1 MNESYSKTN
10 KKINTL
16 SLDDIYKTLNKL
28 LNNIQND
35 INILAY
41 LESSITN
48 NKHITPQDAHQT
60 ILLNLKKLKIDS
72 IKIKKQIEDFSF
84 NNNNFNKYN
93 QYRNDGIIKNT
104 IKTYNEKYKKLLF
117 NIKVFM
123 AKYPILI
130 DLREEFLNNKLNSFS
145 FKKIKKNKNKTLSIS
160 NVKNKNN
167 NSFGN
172 YKNKNNNNNNISD
185 RNISINDYINS
196 NSKKLKID
204 MLKNKIKKI
213 QINFDGSQLDTT
225 NEKSSKIYDKSHITT
240 SNRYI
245 NDLKLKSFVKNSTN
259 TNIINDLN
267 LNNSISREKLLF
279 IPKNKSFLKRENP
292 NIISNKSYQV
302 HNSFNNSSINLNV
315 TNHKHIN
322 KNNNIN
328 YINKFIPNNYRR
340 KNQMNSLENS
350 KKLQTNPNI
359 QNYRLIGKTAK
370 NNKSFNFPIKSIL
383 FEQNL
388 NKKIKFK
395 KLKPS
400 ITLKDKDKI
409 NCTYITTT
417 CQGINKINNN
427 NLKSYKG
434 ILYTKPVKNEKR
446 SNSEYFLKSVKNDIN
461 ISKINNNSSMNNSS
475 INNNKKLRGFSLDNL
490 NWNKLD
496 IPNLEKNVIKKK
508 KTKLR
513 NRAINIFS
521 ESSCNGAATAPNRN
535 MSFNQFVNNKVINND
550 KVEFENISNHENII
564 IDYDKYINTR
574 EENTKLKKEVISLK
588 KEIENLK
595 FMYQDLSM
603 KVSNLEEQNEIL
615 KKENNTIK
623 FCNMYQK

>member
-16 SLDDIYKTLNKL
+16 LLDDMYKTLNNL
-28 LNNIQND
+28 LKNIQND

-48 NKHITPQDAHQT
+48 NKYITPQDAHQT

-93 QYRNDGIIKNT
+93 QYKNDGIIKNT
-104 IKTYNEKYKKLLF
+104 IKTFNEKYKKLLF
-117 NIKVFM
+117 NIKEFII
-123 AKYPILI
+123 KYPILI
-130 DLREEFLNNKLNSFS
+130 DLREEFLSTKLNSFS

-172 YKNKNNNNNNISD
+172 YKNNHNNNNISD

-196 NSKKLKID
+196 NSKKLKKDI
-204 MLKNKIKKI
+204 LINKIKKI

-225 NEKSSKIYDKSHITT
+225 NEKSSKIYDISHITP

-245 NDLKLKSFVKNSTN
+245 NDLKLKSFVQNSTN
-259 TNIINDLN
+259 TNTNITNDLN
-267 LNNSISREKLLF
+267 LNNSISKEKLLF
-279 IPKNKSFLKRENP
+279 IPKNKSFLKRENQI
-292 NIISNKSYQV
+292 IISNKNKSYQV
-302 HNSFNNSSINLNV
+302 HNSFNNSSINLNI

-328 YINKFIPNNYRR
+328 YINKFIPNNYHR
-340 KNQMNSLENS
+340 KNQMNSLENR
-350 KKLQTNPNI
+350 KKLKTN
-359 QNYRLIGKTAK
+359 QNVKNFRLIGKTSK
-370 NNKSFNFPIKSIL
+370 NNKSFNFPIKSLL

-409 NCTYITTT
+409 NCTYITTIG
-417 CQGINKINNN
+417 QGINKIKNN

-434 ILYTKPVKNEKR
+434 ILYTNPVKNEKR
-446 SNSEYFLKSVKNDIN
+446 SNSEYFFKSIKNDIN
-461 ISKINNNSSMNNSS
+461 ISKINKNSSMN
-475 INNNKKLRGFSLDNL
+475 NNNKKLRGFSLDTL

-496 IPNLEKNVIKKK
+496 IQNLEKNEIKKK
-508 KTKLR
+508 KTKVR

-521 ESSCNGAATAPNRN
+521 ESPCNGAATAPNRN
-535 MSFNQFVNNKVINND
+535 MSFNQFVNSKVINND
-550 KVEFENISNHENII
+550 KVEFENISNNENII
-564 IDYDKYINTR
+564 IDYDKYKNTR

-603 KVSNLEEQNEIL
+603 KVSNLEEQNQIL